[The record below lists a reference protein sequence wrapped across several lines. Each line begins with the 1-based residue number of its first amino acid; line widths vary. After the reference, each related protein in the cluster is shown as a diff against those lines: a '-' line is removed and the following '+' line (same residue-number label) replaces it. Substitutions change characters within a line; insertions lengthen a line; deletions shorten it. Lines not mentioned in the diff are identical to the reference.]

1 MFHYY
6 VIRVTTGLIRQIVES
21 VFRAVLQWKMLSPDR
36 QGDSSGATPRTKNRR
51 RFGPCGAAFL
61 LMASAANLPCTES
74 KICVETDIDIFLCT
88 DDMATARQRAMRR
101 NDEPLRFAGLGLDL
115 GVEQRND
122 GQPHQQKK
130 ISEHITKVKE
140 YFETVVLAEQKYDDV
155 RDRW

>member
-1 MFHYY
+1 
-6 VIRVTTGLIRQIVES
+6 
-21 VFRAVLQWKMLSPDR
+21 
-36 QGDSSGATPRTKNRR
+36 
-51 RFGPCGAAFL
+51 
-61 LMASAANLPCTES
+61 MASAANLPCTES
-74 KICVETDIDIFLCT
+74 KICVETDIDTFLCT
-88 DDMATARQRAMRR
+88 DDMATARQRAMQR

-155 RDRW
+155 RDRCVNKHELCTFWAALTDECAKNPGYMLVDCAAACMSCDRFL